1 MYACI
6 CMCALEGVRVCMHI
20 YVEVG
25 GCRQVSSSNSLYL
38 DFLGRDLP
46 VNWEFQLGRSARESL
61 GPSSPHSSASA
72 GVAGAC
78 LLHLAL

>member
-1 MYACI
+1 M
-6 CMCALEGVRVCMHI
+6 
-20 YVEVG
+20 
-25 GCRQVSSSNSLYL
+25 SSSNSLYF

-46 VNWEFQLGRSARESL
+46 VNWEFQLGWSARESL
-61 GPSSPHSSASA
+61 GPSSPHCSASA

>member
-1 MYACI
+1 M
-6 CMCALEGVRVCMHI
+6 
-20 YVEVG
+20 
-25 GCRQVSSSNSLYL
+25 SSSNSLYL

-46 VNWEFQLGRSARESL
+46 VNWESQLGRSVRESL
-61 GPSSPHSSASA
+61 GPSSPHSSAGA